1 MSTGSFTTTPRKSWA
16 CRTEP
21 RAAAARPGGT
31 RPRPGSW
38 RELLEGDHA
47 LATGVVALSILAP
60 ALNAFITSTIFP
72 PAVAE
77 SGGLSL

>member
-21 RAAAARPGGT
+21 RAAAAPRRN

-47 LATGVVALSILAP
+47 LATGVVALSIPAP

-72 PAVAE
+72 SAVAE
-77 SGGLSL
+77 IGGLSL